1 MAERV
6 LGDEALIH
14 HVDQASRHRED
25 FRYFVCW
32 VFSWNP
38 SRIPQL
44 VYLTLSDRLDDPRLE
59 AQLHFS
65 RPRNIR
71 RGQVFKVL
79 VHIELVED
87 LHYYH
92 HPPEQ
97 LNAESKVQLHELR
110 WCPGRPDGH
119 IEEEVDRPAHRYCRP
134 DSVPCRWPWE
144 DDDEER
150 GRGRPNRQDFLQGV
164 SLWLDNKRQDKG
176 AGMERDHCRTG
187 YRGEPSRYRQTT

>member
-1 MAERV
+1 MAKRV

-14 HVDQASRHRED
+14 HVDQTSRHRED

-79 VHIELVED
+79 VHIKLVED

-97 LNAESKVQLHELR
+97 LNAESKV
-110 WCPGRPDGH
+110 
-119 IEEEVDRPAHRYCRP
+119 
-134 DSVPCRWPWE
+134 
-144 DDDEER
+144 
-150 GRGRPNRQDFLQGV
+150 
-164 SLWLDNKRQDKG
+164 
-176 AGMERDHCRTG
+176 
-187 YRGEPSRYRQTT
+187 